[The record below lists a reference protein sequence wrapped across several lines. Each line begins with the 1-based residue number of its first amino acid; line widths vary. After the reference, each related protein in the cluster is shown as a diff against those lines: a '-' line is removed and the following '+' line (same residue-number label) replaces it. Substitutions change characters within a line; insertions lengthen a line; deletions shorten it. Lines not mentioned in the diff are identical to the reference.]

1 MAHAAGANGRA
12 KLKNDAVRLM
22 GMRLVYL
29 LVAAILV
36 SKPAVAQSPAPASSE
51 ATAAPARDVPSPDLP
66 VSLDRIRE
74 ALKQPVDSSLLRDAQ
89 LPSDFRIQI
98 VEQKKIDEMLSKLDF
113 RSGPA
118 PAGGLYGYE
127 QQQRLFK
134 PTDRPLMQPYAA
146 YNAGQFFTVAI
157 ENLIG
162 RYLGGPAIAAVS
174 GGMRSRAE
182 REAKEEVDHAI
193 ADYCASRTDRA
204 DIQLCSTPD
213 R

>member
-1 MAHAAGANGRA
+1 
-12 KLKNDAVRLM
+12 M

-36 SKPAVAQSPAPASSE
+36 ARPAVAQSPGSSPSE
-51 ATAAPARDVPSPDLP
+51 ATASPAQDARSPDLP
-66 VSLDRIRE
+66 VSLEHIRE
-74 ALKQPVDSSLLRDAQ
+74 ALKKPVDSSLLRDAR

-98 VEQKKIDEMLSKLDF
+98 VEQKKIDEMMSKLDF
-113 RSGPA
+113 KSGPA

-127 QQQRLFK
+127 QHQRLFK
-134 PTDRPLMQPYAA
+134 ATDRPLMQPYAA

-162 RYLGGPAIAAVS
+162 RYLGGPAIDAVS
-174 GGMRSRAE
+174 GAMRSRAE
-182 REAKEEVDHAI
+182 REAKAEVDQAI
-193 ADYCASRTDRA
+193 ADYCATRTDRA